1 MMLDRA
7 FAFAAKC
14 HDGHF
19 RKGEAGIPYINHP
32 IAVVGILRAAG
43 IVDEDILAAA
53 YLHDVIEDCGINEAE
68 LAEMFN
74 ARVAGIVAEVSND
87 PALDG
92 PAAKAA
98 MIAKAPGM
106 GNDAKL
112 VKLADRI
119 ANMIDVIDN
128 PPGWNR
134 LRKIAYFNHGA
145 ELAAGLRGINPNLD
159 AAFYRVYNRIGEIL

>member
-1 MMLDRA
+1 MLDRA
-7 FAFAAKC
+7 FAFAAEC
-14 HDGHF
+14 HNGHF
-19 RKGEAGIPYINHP
+19 RKGAARIPYIAHP
-32 IAVVGILRAAG
+32 AEVVNILRAAG
-43 IVDEDILAAA
+43 IVDIDILAAA
-53 YLHDVIEDCGINEAE
+53 YLHDVIEDCGVNRAG
-68 LAEMFN
+68 LAAMFN
-74 ARVAGIVAEVSND
+74 DRVAGIVAEVSND

-106 GNDAKL
+106 SDDAKL

-119 ANMIDVIDN
+119 ANMGDVIDN

-145 ELAAGLRGINPNLD
+145 ELAAGLRGINPDLD
-159 AAFYRVYNRIGEIL
+159 AAFYRVYNRIGEIV